1 MARLGPEF
9 NNTAPGGALPQQAL
23 APPQDQHQAIAF
35 GQTVGPLPFHPI
47 CAPPSQLL
55 PLTMTQPSSLRERS
69 CGQTMKLYSSEPL
82 AQQTGVLKFG
92 EVTAIQAPG
101 FVGSVCK
108 IHNLHH
114 RNPLLKALHE
124 SLNHDVEI
132 QREGDGVTII
142 AARFPGDFARD
153 LNLPAFCGFVQSLRG
168 SNIDDE
174 AIAYLIGKGVKLQ
187 SNSLI
192 ITADEI
198 GAGGIRLL
206 INDGH
211 HDLAGVLLAA
221 IGGKA
226 QSLPNSI
233 YDDLYANLT
242 QRGMDPQAFGIPPT
256 YAGNDF
262 TNLRALFCIDLC
274 RGTMLDPVQAARIVV
289 RNLVETRKPLPYQQ
303 EVMKCLCSLIE
314 TPEQA
319 NRALLAVAGNE
330 HCKLLEVNQWLAPLF
345 QLPDAWLIR
354 SFMDAWER
362 LIGLKTLEL
371 EPLQFGED
379 HAAMGFMKFQPVGGQ
394 QLDDGTIK
402 HLKAVIETG
411 ARTEVGLTAAV
422 AAFELLAR
430 DAGDNPSD
438 QVRSELLNLRQELL
452 NAVSTNPFPSLSS
465 RSDEVEKRLNSALK
479 L

>member
-55 PLTMTQPSSLRERS
+55 PLTMTQPPSLRERS

-82 AQQTGVLKFG
+82 AQQTGVLKLG
-92 EVTAIQAPG
+92 EVTAIQASG

-142 AARFPGDFARD
+142 AATPPGDFARD
-153 LNLPAFCGFVQSLRG
+153 FNLPAFCGFVQSLRE

-187 SNSLI
+187 SDSLV

-226 QSLPNSI
+226 QSLPKSI

-242 QRGMDPQAFGIPPT
+242 QRGILSAFLQP
-256 YAGNDF
+256 
-262 TNLRALFCIDLC
+262 
-274 RGTMLDPVQAARIVV
+274 MLKMISPI
-289 RNLVETRKPLPYQQ
+289 
-303 EVMKCLCSLIE
+303 
-314 TPEQA
+314 
-319 NRALLAVAGNE
+319 
-330 HCKLLEVNQWLAPLF
+330 
-345 QLPDAWLIR
+345 
-354 SFMDAWER
+354 
-362 LIGLKTLEL
+362 
-371 EPLQFGED
+371 
-379 HAAMGFMKFQPVGGQ
+379 
-394 QLDDGTIK
+394 
-402 HLKAVIETG
+402 
-411 ARTEVGLTAAV
+411 
-422 AAFELLAR
+422 
-430 DAGDNPSD
+430 
-438 QVRSELLNLRQELL
+438 
-452 NAVSTNPFPSLSS
+452 
-465 RSDEVEKRLNSALK
+465 
-479 L
+479 